1 MTFAAGL
8 AISGKFPFLSIYS
21 SFSQRAYDQLNHD
34 IARMDLPC
42 LIGIDRAGL
51 VGEDGPTHHGVFD
64 IGYMM
69 PIPNLIIMAPHNQK
83 EAELMMN
90 TAYKNHDHPYII
102 RYSKNMIHKHKDHQ
116 QDVLNVGSWKIKF
129 FDHAHLVS
137 VITYGDQVKNVE
149 NLIREYDLPV
159 NLINAR
165 FLKPMDE
172 QMLDKVAHTKIIVF
186 ETDMLIGGLGEA
198 ISFYYSQ
205 HHTPVELHAMG
216 IGDHY
221 VTHGSVKELLKRE
234 GLTMDDLLIKIREC
248 LNG

>member
-1 MTFAAGL
+1 M
-8 AISGKFPFLSIYS
+8 
-21 SFSQRAYDQLNHD
+21 
-34 IARMDLPC
+34 
-42 LIGIDRAGL
+42 
-51 VGEDGPTHHGVFD
+51 
-64 IGYMM
+64 
-69 PIPNLIIMAPHNQK
+69 
-83 EAELMMN
+83 
-90 TAYKNHDHPYII
+90 
-102 RYSKNMIHKHKDHQ
+102 
-116 QDVLNVGSWKIKF
+116 
-129 FDHAHLVS
+129 VS